1 MGSERP
7 NASNVVW
14 VKFWSS
20 FAVSAGNDRLAG
32 RGYASAAA
40 QSEKTGF
47 VDEHEIWSR
56 LAAHRAISSHQ
67 CSGNV
72 AVLTSNV
79 KQPSR
84 GRRTGRQS
92 YDWFTSLG
100 SFCKNGYK

>member
-47 VDEHEIWSR
+47 VDEHEI
-56 LAAHRAISSHQ
+56 LKPVF
-67 CSGNV
+67 G
-72 AVLTSNV
+72 
-79 KQPSR
+79 PSR
-84 GRRTGRQS
+84 N
-92 YDWFTSLG
+92 L
-100 SFCKNGYK
+100 